1 MINIAYISNIIF
13 IIWVF
18 YEAFTITS
26 FSEKDTIYMALFIIF
41 SAINIIALSTRNN
54 ARDFLALFLER
65 KKLEQE
71 QKIQELKKGLNGDA

>member
-1 MINIAYISNIIF
+1 MINMAYISNIIF

-18 YEAFTITS
+18 YEALTITN
-26 FSEKDTIYMALFIIF
+26 FSEKDTIYLALFIIF
-41 SAINIIALSTRNN
+41 PAINVIALSTKNN

-71 QKIQELKKGLNGDA
+71 QKIQELRKGLKGDA